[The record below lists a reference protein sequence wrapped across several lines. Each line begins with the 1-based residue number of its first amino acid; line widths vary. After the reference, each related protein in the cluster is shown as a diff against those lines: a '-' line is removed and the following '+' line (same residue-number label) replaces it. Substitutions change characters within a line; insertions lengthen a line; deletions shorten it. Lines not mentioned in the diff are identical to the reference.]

1 MVPLK
6 SVWQLHAAHA
16 ALSRTAQAGSLL
28 VQTPVTWVFMLMVS
42 LQHSTHFLL
51 KKGFEL
57 TSYTFTDDRA
67 FYPTPKNSVNLILYR
82 KRISPLCIR

>member
-1 MVPLK
+1 MGVYVDGK
-6 SVWQLHAAHA
+6 S
-16 ALSRTAQAGSLL
+16 
-28 VQTPVTWVFMLMVS
+28 
-42 LQHSTHFLL
+42 STFHPFSL